1 MATTQRVI
9 SVVVDSDLERRLR
22 LEAARQHKSLSRLAR
37 EVLQER
43 VRPATPPRGRSSALL
58 KLCGLAHGELVIP
71 DLDRELYER

>member
-22 LEAARQHKSLSRLAR
+22 SEAARHRKSLSGFAC

-43 VRPATPPRGRSSALL
+43 VRPTTPPRGRTSALL
-58 KLCGLAHGELVIP
+58 KLCGLAHGELVMP

>member
-22 LEAARQHKSLSRLAR
+22 SEAARHRKSLSRFAR

-43 VRPATPPRGRSSALL
+43 VRPTTRPRGRASALL
-58 KLCGLAHGELVIP
+58 RLCGLAHGELLIH
-71 DLDRELYER
+71 DLDRELYGR